1 MMIKSFKNIIIFFSV
16 LLLILGFSF
25 SIKKVNVINNSKNTN
40 SEIIEQ
46 IFPSKL
52 SRNSLYCYLT
62 NKIFKKKNILFVDDY
77 KIEFVNP
84 IEVNLVLKEKDNYF
98 YYSYLRINYYVN
110 NEHMINEIRDEVHE
124 YVPEVV
130 NAYEMKRNKGDIVN
144 ELGGIS
150 VDDLLLMGKTIKDLK
165 VDFPSIDV
173 DNKDDIVFKL
183 GTVNVR
189 IGNTDFLDLKMKRLK
204 ETFNHI
210 REMRGELN
218 LTTVKDKMIN
228 ERYIFKKA

>member
-1 MMIKSFKNIIIFFSV
+1 MIKTFKNIMIFFTALMLV
-16 LLLILGFSF
+16 LGFSF
-25 SIKKVNVINNSKNTN
+25 NIKKINVINNSKNN
-40 SEIIEQ
+40 ENEIIDQ
-46 IFPSKL
+46 IFPSKI

-62 NKIFKKKNILFVDDY
+62 NNLFKKKNILFVDDY

-84 IEVNLVLKEKDNYF
+84 IEINLILKEKENYF

-110 NEHMINEIRDEVHE
+110 DEHMINEIRDEIRD

-130 NAYEMKRNKGDIVN
+130 NAYEMKRNKGDVVREIGGVN
-144 ELGGIS
+144 
-150 VDDLLLMGKTIKDLK
+150 VDDLLLMGKTIKELE
-165 VDFPSIDV
+165 VEFPSIDI

-183 GTVNVR
+183 GNVNVR
-189 IGNTDFLDLKMKRLK
+189 IGDTSFLEIKMKRLK

-210 REMRGELN
+210 REMRGELDLRN
-218 LTTVKDKMIN
+218 AKDKMKN

>member
-1 MMIKSFKNIIIFFSV
+1 MIKTFKNIMIFFTALMLV
-16 LLLILGFSF
+16 LGFSF
-25 SIKKVNVINNSKNTN
+25 NIKKINLINNSKNN
-40 SEIIEQ
+40 EDEIIEQ

-62 NKIFKKKNILFVDDY
+62 NNIFKKKNILFVDDY

-84 IEVNLVLKEKDNYF
+84 IEINLILKEKDNYF

-110 NEHMINEIRDEVHE
+110 DEHMINEIRDEIRD

-130 NAYEMKRNKGDIVN
+130 NAYEMKRNKGDVVN
-144 ELGGIS
+144 EIGGVK
-150 VDDLLLMGKTIKDLK
+150 VDDLLLMGKTIKELE
-165 VDFPSIDV
+165 VEFPSIDI
-173 DNKDDIVFKL
+173 DKKDDIVFKL
-183 GTVNVR
+183 GNVNVR
-189 IGNTDFLDLKMKRLK
+189 IGDTSNLDIKMKRLK

-210 REMRGELN
+210 REMRGELD
-218 LTTVKDKMIN
+218 LRKAKDKMKN